1 MAAVRIPPVLRP
13 KTGGASEV
21 EAGGAN
27 VGEVLRTLTAFWFER
42 RFEWKTLLLIP
53 LLRFGY
59 RQLLYIT
66 AIRGMFRALTGHP
79 TGWYKIDRIGT
90 RLQAGRH
97 KSSG

>member
-1 MAAVRIPPVLRP
+1 LPILLFTSYFIM
-13 KTGGASEV
+13 TGI
-21 EAGGAN
+21 
-27 VGEVLRTLTAFWFER
+27 EVLRTLTAFWFER

-90 RLQAGRH
+90 RLQAGRR